1 MLSRKSTAPLACV
14 LVFSEGRLMPGKFC
28 SAQNCN
34 CTGYHREFNST
45 ESQPDGVGRG
55 RASAESDPSDDV
67 CKITQRICRTPD
79 GNTGS
84 NSPSNT
90 GSNSPSTNTTTWDI
104 YESGYEPYVDYLQG
118 TGYCLY
124 SDLELLVKWYS
135 DNACD
140 EFYHKS
146 YTYKYV
152 GDTRYLH
159 TWQSILALYIQYVPI
174 GEDCNAEIKVDINA
188 EMNAD
193 IDLSNNAEMRL
204 PAETPIKFHFT
215 IPGKPLGALGF
226 RNTLELMRL
235 LDTAYNFKCSRL
247 DSKVRCHDKIIDF
260 DTLESIIESKDFTP
274 LMQHSFY
281 KSSTPGSDIEGR
293 TITLGTPSSDKRIS
307 FYYALPVHNVDAL
320 DIEVRLRNLRA
331 QHAFRRI
338 IGTEEENLNFGQS
351 AEIIHKIVAGSV
363 DFVYKEEGVKNL
375 DRCLRYEFWGKF
387 IEAAGGSIRVRKP
400 KEQFD
405 GVKQIQWIETKCYK
419 ALAIAKELLGGARF
433 HKWIQDMC
441 HKGKAAFTAEHEAYI
456 RLYKSMRVFD
466 NRFVVNNL

>member
-1 MLSRKSTAPLACV
+1 MLTQKNVSALACS
-14 LVFSEGRLMPGKFC
+14 LVYSDGRLFPGKVC
-28 SAQNCN
+28 HYTKCN
-34 CTGYHREFNST
+34 CTGYHPGIEST
-45 ESQPDGVGRG
+45 QSQAEGRG
-55 RASAESDPSDDV
+55 RQSLATASASFADMCGIIPRV
-67 CKITQRICRTPD
+67 CKTPD

-90 GSNSPSTNTTTWDI
+90 GSNSPSTNITTWDI
-104 YESGYEPYVDYLQG
+104 YESGFEPYVDYLQG

-124 SDLELLVKWYS
+124 SDLESLVKWYS

-159 TWQSILALYIQYVPI
+159 TWQSILALYIQYVPM
-174 GEDCNAEIKVDINA
+174 GEKLDTSINA
-188 EMNAD
+188 EMNTEMNAD
-193 IDLSNNAEMRL
+193 LDLPNNADMRL

-215 IPGKPLGALGF
+215 MPGKPLGALGF

-235 LDTAYNFKCSRL
+235 LDAAYNFKCSRL

-274 LMQHSFY
+274 SMQHSFY
-281 KSSTPGSDIEGR
+281 KSSTPNSDIEGR

-307 FYYALPVHNVDAL
+307 FYYALPVHNIDAL
-320 DIEVRLRNLRA
+320 DIEVRLRNVRA
-331 QHAFRRI
+331 QDAFRRI

-387 IEAAGGSIRVRKP
+387 IDAAGGAIRVRKP
-400 KEQFD
+400 KVQFD

-456 RLYKSMRVFD
+456 RLYKSTRIFD
-466 NRFVVNNL
+466 NRFAVNNL